1 MTRGEWDEVIAFMN
15 ECSKQVPCV
24 ILNDIAYIDYAY
36 DLENS
41 RKYMEAFNNI
51 SEQVM
56 VVVAFSCSKTMTS
69 YGLRCGAA
77 ILLAQSA
84 ESVRQAE
91 IVFEKSAR
99 AIWSN
104 IPNAAMDNF
113 YQVTTEHYDD
123 FMNEKAVYID
133 YLKQRSEI
141 FKTEAEACS
150 LPCYPYKEGFFVTI
164 QIEDNDRRDR
174 YHELLLANNIFTVKV
189 NHGIRVAV
197 CSLSIDKCKGLA
209 ARMKQYLDETK

>member
-1 MTRGEWDEVIAFMN
+1 MERKTAWNEYKKKDMKKLEKLNAGYRAFLDHGKTER
-15 ECSKQVPCV
+15 ECVK
-24 ILNDIAYIDYAY
+24 
-36 DLENS
+36 
-41 RKYMEAFNNI
+41 
-51 SEQVM
+51 
-56 VVVAFSCSKTMTS
+56 
-69 YGLRCGAA
+69 
-77 ILLAQSA
+77 

-113 YQVTTEHYDD
+113 YQVTTEHYDE

-164 QIEDNDRRDR
+164 QIEDNGRRDR

-189 NHGIRVAV
+189 NHGIRVAA

>member
-1 MTRGEWDEVIAFMN
+1 
-15 ECSKQVPCV
+15 
-24 ILNDIAYIDYAY
+24 
-36 DLENS
+36 
-41 RKYMEAFNNI
+41 MEAFNNI

-104 IPNAAMDNF
+104 IPNAAMRC
-113 YQVTTEHYDD
+113 V
-123 FMNEKAVYID
+123 
-133 YLKQRSEI
+133 
-141 FKTEAEACS
+141 
-150 LPCYPYKEGFFVTI
+150 
-164 QIEDNDRRDR
+164 
-174 YHELLLANNIFTVKV
+174 
-189 NHGIRVAV
+189 
-197 CSLSIDKCKGLA
+197 
-209 ARMKQYLDETK
+209 

>member
-1 MTRGEWDEVIAFMN
+1 MCIRD
-15 ECSKQVPCV
+15 
-24 ILNDIAYIDYAY
+24 
-36 DLENS
+36 
-41 RKYMEAFNNI
+41 R
-51 SEQVM
+51 
-56 VVVAFSCSKTMTS
+56 
-69 YGLRCGAA
+69 
-77 ILLAQSA
+77 
-84 ESVRQAE
+84 
-91 IVFEKSAR
+91 
-99 AIWSN
+99 
-104 IPNAAMDNF
+104 
-113 YQVTTEHYDD
+113 HYDD
-123 FMNEKAVYID
+123 FLNEKAVYID

-209 ARMKQYLDETK
+209 ARMKQYLDVTK